1 MTSPA
6 WCAPAC
12 PAYSDTKSGTL
23 GALHAGA
30 SAVARV
36 CAAPRAA
43 CTARTHAATTR
54 LCRVVCSHPLSS
66 SSPSVSAAATLAAD
80 AMWIGSPSH
89 RCSAITYSDERSL
102 NWLGPGMACSHA
114 LASGCATPMSRE
126 HSRSATF
133 TPHRSPS
140 SPAAPVISSSHE
152 PS

>member
-1 MTSPA
+1 M
-6 WCAPAC
+6 
-12 PAYSDTKSGTL
+12 
-23 GALHAGA
+23 
-30 SAVARV
+30 

-102 NWLGPGMACSHA
+102 NWLGPGMARSHA
-114 LASGCATPMSRE
+114 PASGCATPMSRE

-133 TPHRSPS
+133 TPYRSLTLAQLVP
-140 SPAAPVISSSHE
+140 PRGVE
-152 PS
+152 PSV